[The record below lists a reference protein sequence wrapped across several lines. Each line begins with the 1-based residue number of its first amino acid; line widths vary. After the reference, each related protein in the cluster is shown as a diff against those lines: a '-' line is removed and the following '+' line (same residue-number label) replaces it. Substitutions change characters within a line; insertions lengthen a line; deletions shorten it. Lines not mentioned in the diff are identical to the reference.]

1 MTLAELYDNQYPN
14 ANLIGVYEKDERGN
28 MKPLEVDFAD
38 EYLETHGERVVKD
51 HYYSMRK
58 NVLVVELI

>member
-14 ANLIGVYEKDERGN
+14 ANFIGVYEKDEKGN

-38 EYLETHGERVVKD
+38 EYLETHGDRVVKD
-51 HYYSMRK
+51 SYYSKKR
-58 NVLVVELI
+58 NALIVELI